1 MQRLLRPTDMA
12 DAHPAFERVLDLKAL
27 LGECPLWSVAEQA
40 LFFVDIKQSR
50 IHRFD
55 PASGELQTIELPEE
69 VGCIGLAHGG
79 GFVAGLRSG
88 IWLISAAGELLRKLA
103 DNPEDQSV
111 SRFNDGMVDP
121 AGRFIAGT
129 VDETRE
135 RGTASLYRYDSR
147 GLEKLAGDLFTSN
160 GVAFSPDGK
169 RLYHSD
175 TLRYSLYTYDYD
187 VATGAATNR
196 QLFAKFG
203 SETDKGRPDGGAV
216 DAEGCYWTALFE
228 GGRVQRYAPD
238 GTLMAEYPV
247 PAKCPTMVTF
257 GGPDM
262 RTLYCT
268 SASIGRPDDEL
279 AKYPLSG
286 ALFAMRTHVP
296 GLPKPLFNPD
306 I

>member
-1 MQRLLRPTDMA
+1 MADMMADMA
-12 DAHPAFERVLDLKAL
+12 AGFERVLDIKTL
-27 LGECPLWSVAEQA
+27 LGECPLWSVAEQV
-40 LFFVDIKQSR
+40 LYFVDIKQSR

-55 PASGELQTIELPEE
+55 PASGALGTITLPEE
-69 VGCIGLAHGG
+69 VGCIGLTLGG

-88 IWLISAAGELLRKLA
+88 IWLLSSEGALVEKLA
-103 DNPEDQSV
+103 DNPEDQTV

-135 RGTASLYRYDSR
+135 RGTASLYRYDR
-147 GLEKLAGDLFTSN
+147 HGLEKLAGDLFTSN
-160 GVAFSPDGK
+160 GVAFSPDGR

-187 VATGAATNR
+187 AASGAASNR

-203 SETDKGRPDGGAV
+203 SDTDKGRPDGGAV
-216 DAEGCYWTALFE
+216 DAEDCYWTALFE

-238 GTLMAEYPV
+238 GRLMAEYPV

-257 GGPDM
+257 GGADLK
-262 RTLYCT
+262 TLYCT
-268 SASIGRPDDEL
+268 SASIGRSNEEL
-279 AKYPLSG
+279 AEYPLSG
-286 ALFAMRTHVP
+286 ALFALRTETP

>member
-1 MQRLLRPTDMA
+1 MSAGFELAL
-12 DAHPAFERVLDLKAL
+12 DAKTA
-27 LGECPLWSVAEQA
+27 LGECPLWSDAEQA
-40 LFFVDIKQSR
+40 LYFVDIKQSR
-50 IHRFD
+50 IYRFD
-55 PASGELQTIELPEE
+55 PASNALATIQLDEE
-69 VGCIGLAHGG
+69 VGCIGLAAGS

-88 IWLISAAGELLRKLA
+88 IWLISATGELTRKLA
-103 DNPEDQSV
+103 ENPEDQSI

-135 RGTASLYRYDSR
+135 RGSASLYRYDRR
-147 GLEKLAGDLFTSN
+147 GLERLAEGLFTSN

-175 TLRYSLYTYDYD
+175 TLRYSLYIYDYD
-187 VATGAATNR
+187 VATGLATNR

-216 DAEGCYWTALFE
+216 DADGCYWTALFE
-228 GGRVQRYAPD
+228 GGRVQRYSPQ
-238 GTLMAEYPV
+238 GELLAEYPV

-257 GGPDM
+257 GGADM

-268 SASIGRPDDEL
+268 SASTGRPAEEL
-279 AKYPLSG
+279 AQYPLSG
-286 ALFAMRTHVP
+286 ALFSMRANVP
-296 GLPKPLFNPD
+296 GLAKPLFNPAV
-306 I
+306 